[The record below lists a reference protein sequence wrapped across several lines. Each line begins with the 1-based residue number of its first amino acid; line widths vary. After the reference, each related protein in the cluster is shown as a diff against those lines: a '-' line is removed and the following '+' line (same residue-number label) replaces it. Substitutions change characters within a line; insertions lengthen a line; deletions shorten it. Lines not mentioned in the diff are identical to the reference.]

1 MLLSGPVL
9 HAGGI
14 KLKVD
19 RFTVGKIVN
28 THGLRGDLRVKPYTS
43 SPEEFEA
50 FETLLIEG
58 EGDKIYNVTSVR
70 YVRDLVLLKFEG
82 MEDINQVEK
91 FKNRDL
97 YRMRSDYGT
106 LDEGEH
112 FIVDLIGLE
121 VIDETRGFVGHIKD
135 VIANG
140 AQDLY
145 VVAREGKPEFM
156 IPVVDAFVR
165 EVNLETGVIKVSLIE
180 GMIE

>member
-1 MLLSGPVL
+1 
-9 HAGGI
+9 
-14 KLKVD
+14 
-19 RFTVGKIVN
+19 
-28 THGLRGDLRVKPYTS
+28 
-43 SPEEFEA
+43 
-50 FETLLIEG
+50 
-58 EGDKIYNVTSVR
+58 
-70 YVRDLVLLKFEG
+70 
-82 MEDINQVEK
+82 
-91 FKNRDL
+91 
-97 YRMRSDYGT
+97 MRSDYGT

-145 VVAREGKPEFM
+145 VVAREGQPEFM